1 VTLLQICWTKTTP
14 LRTRFYQC
22 QCISRYQDSVAP
34 VAEGGLNTGVCAGEN
49 MLDSEETMMADEIWS
64 SSWAGQLLDRCL

>member
-1 VTLLQICWTKTTP
+1 
-14 LRTRFYQC
+14 
-22 QCISRYQDSVAP
+22 

>member
-1 VTLLQICWTKTTP
+1 MNPSQYLLAQDNFSSNTILSMLMY
-14 LRTRFYQC
+14 LRF
-22 QCISRYQDSVAP
+22 QDP
-34 VAEGGLNTGVCAGEN
+34 VDSAAAGGSKTGVCAGEN